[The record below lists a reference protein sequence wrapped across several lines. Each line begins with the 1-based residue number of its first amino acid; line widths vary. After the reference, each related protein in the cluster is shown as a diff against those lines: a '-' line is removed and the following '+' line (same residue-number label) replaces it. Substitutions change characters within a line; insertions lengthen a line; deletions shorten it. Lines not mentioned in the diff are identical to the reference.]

1 MVGDETELKKEE
13 EISQS
18 LSENPISGVILSV
31 RDYHLLV
38 GSKFYL
44 CPYLVVVGFY
54 ESRYHAYVQMN
65 DLAGHNYA
73 VIIDYRSLSA
83 TVH

>member
-1 MVGDETELKKEE
+1 MVGDETELKKRRRDF
-13 EISQS
+13 
-18 LSENPISGVILSV
+18 SV
-31 RDYHLLV
+31 FVRKSDFRSHFEHICWSV
-38 GSKFYL
+38 PNFIFA
-44 CPYLVVVGFY
+44 PYLVVVGFY